1 MRFDLTNEE
10 AQLLHRVLSGYL
22 SDLRMEV
29 AGTDSPSFRQGLKD
43 EEIVIKKLIS
53 GLEAGLQA
61 AAS

>member
-1 MRFDLTNEE
+1 MRMDLSKEE
-10 AQLLHRVLSGYL
+10 AELLRRVLSGYL

-43 EEIVIKKLIS
+43 EEITIKKLIS
-53 GLEAGLQA
+53 ELESGLQT